1 MADDK
6 ISTNVN
12 DNTLNINIT
21 SNNQVENNTK
31 PVIKRNI
38 PTIAGDDTKSSQNSF
53 NGYAIIIVKKVPKTK

>member
-31 PVIKRNI
+31 PVMSINQALKN
-38 PTIAGDDTKSSQNSF
+38 TKSVKEIQD
-53 NGYAIIIVKKVPKTK
+53 AKKVDPTDLKSYN